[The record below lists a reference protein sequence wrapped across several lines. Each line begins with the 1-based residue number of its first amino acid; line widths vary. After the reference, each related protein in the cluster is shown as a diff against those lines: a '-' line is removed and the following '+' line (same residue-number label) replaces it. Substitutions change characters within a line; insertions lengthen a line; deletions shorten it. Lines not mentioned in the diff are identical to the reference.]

1 LACSLEP
8 ANAFYMSTASNLEFF
23 FVSRK
28 GAKEQREK
36 ENSLDVILA
45 PLRLCG
51 KCLVAAV
58 LLCAS
63 VVDF

>member
-1 LACSLEP
+1 M
-8 ANAFYMSTASNLEFF
+8 F
-23 FVSRK
+23 SRK

-58 LLCAS
+58 LICVSAS
-63 VVDF
+63 SAFLRMCDKVNAEDAEALRPQIL